1 MGRLPLGI
9 YIELISRRPQPE
21 WYVLRLDIQTLK
33 YIQLILKHGK
43 YKEHSLPD
51 GRESF
56 NVWFSVARTFSNISR
71 SSLILE
77 GAVVPCISAA
87 MNGTSSGSRV
97 GYLSVTDIIATLI
110 SGTVDDHSKACYPL
124 FSPLLLYSLLFFA
137 SLRKQPLKPELNYP
151 SGYPDNLI
159 TLKSQFTEQKGVMTF
174 VFVHLSHC
182 SLRVD
187 GGTS

>member
-43 YKEHSLPD
+43 YKKHSLPG

-71 SSLILE
+71 SSLILD

-97 GYLSVTDIIATLI
+97 GYLSVTDIIATI
-110 SGTVDDHSKACYPL
+110 IAGTVDDDSKVCYL
-124 FSPLLLYSLLFFA
+124 CSPSSFI
-137 SLRKQPLKPELNYP
+137 
-151 SGYPDNLI
+151 LI
-159 TLKSQFTEQKGVMTF
+159 AIFCQS
-174 VFVHLSHC
+174 S
-182 SLRVD
+182 
-187 GGTS
+187 

>member
-97 GYLSVTDIIATLI
+97 GYLSVTDIIATI
-110 SGTVDDHSKACYPL
+110 IAGTVDDDSKVCYLCSPL
-124 FSPLLLYSLLFFA
+124 FFY
-137 SLRKQPLKPELNYP
+137 
-151 SGYPDNLI
+151 
-159 TLKSQFTEQKGVMTF
+159 T
-174 VFVHLSHC
+174 HC
-182 SLRVD
+182 YFLPV
-187 GGTS
+187 TSVCICSCL

>member
-77 GAVVPCISAA
+77 GAVVPCISAV

-97 GYLSVTDIIATLI
+97 GYLSITDIIPTIIAK
-110 SGTVDDHSKACYPL
+110 TVDDDSKVCHL
-124 FSPLLLYSLLFFA
+124 SSPPLLYSLLSFA
-137 SLRKQPLKPELNYP
+137 SLRKQPVKPE
-151 SGYPDNLI
+151 
-159 TLKSQFTEQKGVMTF
+159 
-174 VFVHLSHC
+174 
-182 SLRVD
+182 
-187 GGTS
+187 

>member
-33 YIQLILKHGK
+33 YIQLLLKHGK
-43 YKEHSLPD
+43 YKKHSLPG

-71 SSLILE
+71 SSLILD

-97 GYLSVTDIIATLI
+97 GYLSVTDIIATI
-110 SGTVDDHSKACYPL
+110 IAGTVDDDSKVCYLCSPL
-124 FSPLLLYSLLFFA
+124 FFYTHCYFLP
-137 SLRKQPLKPELNYP
+137 
-151 SGYPDNLI
+151 
-159 TLKSQFTEQKGVMTF
+159 
-174 VFVHLSHC
+174 VFVSNLLNPS
-182 SLRVD
+182 
-187 GGTS
+187 

>member
-97 GYLSVTDIIATLI
+97 GYLSVTDIIATRQDSLQHT
-110 SGTVDDHSKACYPL
+110 STRASRPRGSAAHGTGD
-124 FSPLLLYSLLFFA
+124 LYSF
-137 SLRKQPLKPELNYP
+137 S
-151 SGYPDNLI
+151 
-159 TLKSQFTEQKGVMTF
+159 FTECVLGVRCSGVCSSASGSAMRPRARLRSASSFIRLKLASSSHTNG
-174 VFVHLSHC
+174 LS
-182 SLRVD
+182 LMNR
-187 GGTS
+187 

>member
-33 YIQLILKHGK
+33 YIQSILKHGK
-43 YKEHSLPD
+43 YKKHSLPG

-77 GAVVPCISAA
+77 AAVVPCISAA

-97 GYLSVTDIIATLI
+97 GYLSVTDIIATI
-110 SGTVDDHSKACYPL
+110 IAGTVDDDSKVCYLCSPL
-124 FSPLLLYSLLFFA
+124 FFYTHCYFLP
-137 SLRKQPLKPELNYP
+137 
-151 SGYPDNLI
+151 
-159 TLKSQFTEQKGVMTF
+159 
-174 VFVHLSHC
+174 VFVSNLLNPS
-182 SLRVD
+182 
-187 GGTS
+187 

>member
-43 YKEHSLPD
+43 YKEHSLLD

-97 GYLSVTDIIATLI
+97 GYLSVTDIIATI
-110 SGTVDDHSKACYPL
+110 IAGTVDDDSKVCYLCSPL
-124 FSPLLLYSLLFFA
+124 FFYTHCYFLP
-137 SLRKQPLKPELNYP
+137 
-151 SGYPDNLI
+151 
-159 TLKSQFTEQKGVMTF
+159 
-174 VFVHLSHC
+174 VFVSNLLNPS
-182 SLRVD
+182 
-187 GGTS
+187 

>member
-43 YKEHSLPD
+43 YKEHSLPG

-97 GYLSVTDIIATLI
+97 GYLSVTDIIATI
-110 SGTVDDHSKACYPL
+110 IAGTVDDDSKVCYLCSPL
-124 FSPLLLYSLLFFA
+124 FFYTHCYFLP
-137 SLRKQPLKPELNYP
+137 
-151 SGYPDNLI
+151 
-159 TLKSQFTEQKGVMTF
+159 
-174 VFVHLSHC
+174 VFVSNLLNPS
-182 SLRVD
+182 
-187 GGTS
+187 

>member
-1 MGRLPLGI
+1 MGRLPLEI

-56 NVWFSVARTFSNISR
+56 NVWFSVARTFSKISR
-71 SSLILE
+71 SSLILD

-97 GYLSVTDIIATLI
+97 GYLSVTDIIATI
-110 SGTVDDHSKACYPL
+110 IAGTVDDDSKVCYLCSPL
-124 FSPLLLYSLLFFA
+124 FFYTHCYFLP
-137 SLRKQPLKPELNYP
+137 
-151 SGYPDNLI
+151 
-159 TLKSQFTEQKGVMTF
+159 
-174 VFVHLSHC
+174 VFVSNLLNPS
-182 SLRVD
+182 
-187 GGTS
+187 

>member
-97 GYLSVTDIIATLI
+97 GYLSVTDIIATI
-110 SGTVDDHSKACYPL
+110 IAGTVDDDSKVCYLCSPL
-124 FSPLLLYSLLFFA
+124 FFYTHCYFLP
-137 SLRKQPLKPELNYP
+137 
-151 SGYPDNLI
+151 
-159 TLKSQFTEQKGVMTF
+159 
-174 VFVHLSHC
+174 VFVSNLLNPS
-182 SLRVD
+182 
-187 GGTS
+187 